1 VIRDILTVFGLLI
14 AIIAPVI
21 AIDSYSS
28 GGQGSPAEEQS
39 QEEQGQKEQGQKEQ
53 IFATDPFGL
62 EPGLAV
68 VKMSH
73 QGNGNFFVD
82 LLSARQ
88 EEATKTSG
96 PIEFSGDKNGGSN
109 EEVAIAL
116 AQKAGPATVSR
127 AVKIP
132 VGGKHLFDVK
142 ADGPWT
148 VEVEQPHPSS
158 ASDTASFSGNNDT
171 ATPFFYLSS
180 GLKQVTIT
188 NPLKVSL
195 VINLLDEDGNVVAP
209 ALESQGGQPDQQDS
223 QSTTS
228 FTLGVRQSGI
238 YLLDVQAEGLWTIDI
253 TDVG

>member
-21 AIDSYSS
+21 AINSYSS
-28 GGQGSPAEEQS
+28 GGQDSPAEEQV
-39 QEEQGQKEQGQKEQ
+39 QEDQGQKEQ
-53 IFATDPFGL
+53 IFATDPFRL

-73 QGNGNFFVD
+73 QGSGNFFVD

-88 EEATKTSG
+88 EEATETSG

-148 VEVEQPHPSS
+148 VQVEQPHPSG
-158 ASDTASFSGNNDT
+158 ASETTSFSGDNDT

-188 NPLKVSL
+188 NPLKGNL
-195 VINLLDEDGNVVAP
+195 GIDLLDADGNVVAP
-209 ALESQGGQPDQQDS
+209 ALESQGGQADQQDS

-238 YLLDVQAEGLWTIDI
+238 YLLDVQADGLWTIDI
-253 TDVG
+253 TDAQ